1 MNNNNDINEKI
12 QISYTSIFDNIND
25 IIIIVNLNN
34 IILYINNSAEKLFK
48 VNASEIVGQSISTLI
63 NDFNSFYYKIVENEH
78 TKTYIITPNH
88 HMNHTKNI
96 CYDENNL
103 LEKECFLFNISHE
116 IRTPLNGIIGM
127 AQILHDKIDNNFH
140 EYVDIISSCSNQLMD
155 ILNDILD
162 YAKITS
168 GNISLCPTNFNLRQC
183 IEEIHDVIISKA
195 NGKNLD
201 ISYSIDSNIPEN
213 IYCDQKRLKQIL
225 INLISNSVKFTESG
239 FIKTTI
245 TLVKRVGIK
254 LYLEFVV
261 SDSGIGIPK
270 SHLEKIFN
278 PYVQVNNK
286 ISRKYEGTGLG
297 LSISRQLSRLL
308 NGNIKADSI
317 LGYGSTFT
325 VSIEAVDP
333 IYNKNQSINTNQPY
347 DIEQIM
353 VKTPPTPIYTDV
365 TCLVIDD
372 NPNNRIALHQLLSGM
387 GIKVLLASSAEECF
401 LITDSYMFDIIFLDI
416 CMPNMDGNKTCME
429 LRKKNIIIPIIA
441 TSSIDSTDIAPT
453 IFDDVILKPIKKKS
467 LIRILEKYIKNKNK
481 NTDIGNNQ
489 TTSKS

>member
-1 MNNNNDINEKI
+1 MNNNDDVP
-12 QISYTSIFDNIND
+12 YTNILDNIND
-25 IIIIVNLNN
+25 IIIIINN
-34 IILYINNSAEKLFK
+34 INNNILYINNSAEKLFK
-48 VNASEIVGQSISTLI
+48 VNKNEVIGKTISTLI
-63 NDFNSFYYKIVENEH
+63 NDFNSFNYKIVDNNN
-78 TKTYIITPNH
+78 TKTYIITPS
-88 HMNHTKNI
+88 TSKNI

-127 AQILHDKIDNNFH
+127 AQILHDKIDNNFQ

-162 YAKITS
+162 YAKVTS
-168 GNISLCPTNFNLRQC
+168 GNITLYPTNFNLRQC
-183 IEEIHDVIISKA
+183 IEEIHDVIISKT

-225 INLISNSVKFTESG
+225 INLLSNSVKFTESG
-239 FIKTTI
+239 FIKTNI
-245 TLVKRVGIK
+245 RLVNRIGIK
-254 LYLEFVV
+254 IYLEFSVC
-261 SDSGIGIPK
+261 DSGIGIPR

-308 NGNIKADSI
+308 KGNIKAESV

-325 VSIEAVDP
+325 LSIEAVDP
-333 IYNKNQSINTNQPY
+333 IYTKNINIENQTP
-347 DIEQIM
+347 IEPILI
-353 VKTPPTPIYTDV
+353 KTPPIPIYNDV

-372 NPNNRIALHQLLSGM
+372 NPNNRIALHQLLSSM

-401 LITDSYMFDIIFLDI
+401 LITDSYSFDIIFLDI
-416 CMPNMDGNKTCME
+416 CMPNMDGNKTCLE
-429 LRKKNIIIPIIA
+429 LRKKDIVIPIIA
-441 TSSIDSTDIAPT
+441 TSSIDSTDISPT

-467 LIRILEKYIKNKNK
+467 LIRVLEKYIKKQ
-481 NTDIGNNQ
+481 NTNLIAS
-489 TTSKS
+489 TTSI

>member
-1 MNNNNDINEKI
+1 MNNDNDINERI

-48 VNASEIVGQSISTLI
+48 VNATEIVGQSISTLI

-78 TKTYIITPNH
+78 TKTYIITPNYNN
-88 HMNHTKNI
+88 NHTKNI

-183 IEEIHDVIISKA
+183 VEEIHDVIISKA

-201 ISYSIDSNIPEN
+201 ISYSIDSNISEN

-245 TLVKRVGIK
+245 RLVKRVGIK

-261 SDSGIGIPK
+261 CDSGIGIPK

-297 LSISRQLSRLL
+297 LSISRQLARLL

-333 IYNKNQSINTNQPY
+333 IYNKNSNQTS
-347 DIEQIM
+347 DSEQIII
-353 VKTPPTPIYTDV
+353 KTPPTPIYTDV

-372 NPNNRIALHQLLSGM
+372 NPNNRIALHQLLSCM

-429 LRKKNIIIPIIA
+429 LRKKDIIVPIIA
-441 TSSIDSTDIAPT
+441 TSSIDSTDISPT

-481 NTDIGNNQ
+481 NTDLDLGIKKLTN
-489 TTSKS
+489 

>member
-1 MNNNNDINEKI
+1 MNNNDDVP
-12 QISYTSIFDNIND
+12 YTNILDNIND
-25 IIIIVNLNN
+25 IIIIINN
-34 IILYINNSAEKLFK
+34 INNNILYINNSAEKLFK
-48 VNASEIVGQSISTLI
+48 VNKNELIGKTISTLI
-63 NDFNSFYYKIVENEH
+63 NDFNSFNYKIVDNNN
-78 TKTYIITPNH
+78 TKTYIITPSN
-88 HMNHTKNI
+88 NKNI

-127 AQILHDKIDNNFH
+127 AQILHDKIDNNFQ

-162 YAKITS
+162 YAKVTS
-168 GNISLCPTNFNLRQC
+168 GNITLYPINFNLRQC
-183 IEEIHDVIISKA
+183 VEEIHDVIISKT

-225 INLISNSVKFTESG
+225 INLLSNSVKFTESG
-239 FIKTTI
+239 FIKTNI
-245 TLVKRVGIK
+245 RLVNRIGIK
-254 LYLEFVV
+254 IYLEFSVC
-261 SDSGIGIPK
+261 DSGIGIPR

-308 NGNIKADSI
+308 KGNIKAESV

-325 VSIEAVDP
+325 LSIEAVDP
-333 IYNKNQSINTNQPY
+333 IYTKNINIENQTP
-347 DIEQIM
+347 IEPIL
-353 VKTPPTPIYTDV
+353 VKTPPIQIYNNI

-372 NPNNRIALHQLLSGM
+372 NPNNRIALHQLLSSM

-401 LITDSYMFDIIFLDI
+401 LITDSYSFDIIFLDI
-416 CMPNMDGNKTCME
+416 CMPNMDGNKTCLE
-429 LRKKNIIIPIIA
+429 LRKKDIVIPIIA
-441 TSSIDSTDIAPT
+441 TSSIDSTDISPT

-467 LIRILEKYIKNKNK
+467 LIRVLEKYIKKQ
-481 NTDIGNNQ
+481 NTDLTAS
-489 TTSKS
+489 TTSI

>member
-1 MNNNNDINEKI
+1 MNNDNDINEKI
-12 QISYTSIFDNIND
+12 QISYTSIFDNINE

-34 IILYINNSAEKLFK
+34 NILYINNSAEKLFK
-48 VNASEIVGQSISTLI
+48 VNLPDVIGKSINLLI
-63 NDFNSFYYKIVENEH
+63 NDFNSFYYKIVENEN
-78 TKTYIITPNH
+78 TKTYIITANH
-88 HMNHTKNI
+88 NKNI

-127 AQILHDKIDNNFH
+127 AQILHDKIDNNFN

-183 IEEIHDVIISKA
+183 VEEIHDVIISKA
-195 NGKNLD
+195 TGKNLD
-201 ISYSIDSNIPEN
+201 INYSIDSNIPEN

-245 TLVKRVGIK
+245 RLAKRVGIK

-261 SDSGIGIPK
+261 CDSGIGIPK

-297 LSISRQLSRLL
+297 LSISRQLARLL

-333 IYNKNQSINTNQPY
+333 IYNKTTNTNQTS
-347 DIEQIM
+347 DTDQIM
-353 VKTPPTPIYTDV
+353 IKTPPTPIYNNV

-429 LRKKNIIIPIIA
+429 LRKKDIIIPIIA
-441 TSSIDSTDIAPT
+441 TSSIDSTDISPT

-467 LIRILEKYIKNKNK
+467 LIRILEKYIKNKN
-481 NTDIGNNQ
+481 
-489 TTSKS
+489 TSKSPTTTSTI